1 MIVRMRSCAQA
12 AKVAEATGGVQL
24 AGKPKPD
31 GTPTF
36 SRYVEIGVDFEAHR
50 PVVESVSV
58 LFELYDGDAN
68 SYAAT
73 GAGCPTAVGLDG
85 HGGEIRGR
93 VARRPAAGGFGA
105 FTFRRPP
112 QSFQL
117 GPGPGEGRPRRQSR

>member
-73 GAGCPTAVGLDG
+73 G
-85 HGGEIRGR
+85 
-93 VARRPAAGGFGA
+93 
-105 FTFRRPP
+105 
-112 QSFQL
+112 
-117 GPGPGEGRPRRQSR
+117 GPGAQLPSGWMVTAAKFEVEWPADPQRARPRRAGRGEAKTQTPQGDAA

>member
-1 MIVRMRSCAQA
+1 MSRGRVMIVRMRSCAQA

-73 GAGCPTAVGLDG
+73 G
-85 HGGEIRGR
+85 GR
-93 VARRPAAGGFGA
+93 VPNCRRAGWSRRRNSRSSGPPTRSGRVWCVHISAPAAKLSTGA
-105 FTFRRPP
+105 W
-112 QSFQL
+112 
-117 GPGPGEGRPRRQSR
+117 PR